1 MVIYYADGT
10 VTSTDKRKGVWFTVN
25 TKGVKR
31 VRKLK
36 DNIVYDEPKR
46 VKI

>member
-1 MVIYYADGT
+1 MVIYYPDGT
-10 VTSTDKRKGVWFTVN
+10 ITTTDKRKGVWLTTN
-25 TKGVKR
+25 SLGVKR

-36 DNIVYDEPKR
+36 DNLVYDEPKR